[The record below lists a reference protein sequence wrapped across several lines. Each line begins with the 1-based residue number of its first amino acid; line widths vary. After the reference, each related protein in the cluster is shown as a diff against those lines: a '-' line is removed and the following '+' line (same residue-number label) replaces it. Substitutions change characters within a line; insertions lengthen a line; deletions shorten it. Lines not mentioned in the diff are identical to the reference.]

1 MAGDLRGLG
10 GVGEV
15 RAEVGDG
22 EHAGHPGLAAIVPGA
37 APVVPGGDVPPGWL
51 PQRAVHS
58 GLVGLDHEH
67 VMGLFLLDQ
76 EPGVRALGVQRIR
89 GHDGPLQVER
99 HEESREAGDLA
110 PVIAASRWAAGA
122 APCREMRV
130 LLPSTAS
137 VSAPSGSLP
146 VRSAGPPGQT
156 VPMTRRGTRRERRRP
171 GHRAG
176 TGCAAGLRWPTVR
189 SPGRNAPRRAP
200 PRPRPAAR
208 SPAGDAGRAG
218 HADPAA
224 MRVDPPDECPM
235 RVDARVQSRGRQTE
249 PFPT

>member
-1 MAGDLRGLG
+1 MRW
-10 GVGEV
+10 VCSV
-15 RAEVGDG
+15 S
-22 EHAGHPGLAAIVPGA
+22 
-37 APVVPGGDVPPGWL
+37 
-51 PQRAVHS
+51 AVTTTP
-58 GLVGLDHEH
+58 
-67 VMGLFLLDQ
+67 F
-76 EPGVRALGVQRIR
+76 
-89 GHDGPLQVER
+89 QVER

-122 APCREMRV
+122 APCREPRL

-235 RVDARVQSRGRQTE
+235 RVDARVQSRGRQTGGTSKLRLAQATWRSPAQPE
-249 PFPT
+249 FRCFRHGSRRPRTHPTDLQRTLNQPLPPVGRGPPPDARQCPACSPVRWTSRRCPLPGSLEA